1 MYHPYFKQLIHT
13 REAKQNTQPFQLQ
26 PFGDKS
32 IHYLQHSNNYI
43 NIAVGAIRSSKT
55 ITTIIRFLSFIGHS
69 PHTVF
74 AVAGVTMG
82 ALKRNVV
89 TPLLQILDLL
99 HVDYEYHK
107 FDGEII
113 LQNPH
118 KVLTLFGLDKLG
130 SDEKI
135 KGFTCAGSLL
145 DEVTIMN
152 QEAVYMLISRNS
164 LSGAKIFMTCNPGNP
179 NNFIN
184 EDYVS
189 NKELHDNGT
198 VLVENF
204 TLEDNPSLDPEYIQ
218 YLKNLYPPDS
228 VFYKRNILG
237 EWVSGRGI
245 IFDSFTD
252 DNIFTG
258 EVDLEG
264 YDYLE
269 ISSDYGTS
277 TTTCYT
283 LVGVKCHSDYNQ
295 FDVISEMGY
304 DATKEV
310 GSQTDVERVDDIVQL
325 QDKYNL
331 GEDNVFYCSHDAG
344 SLMAALL
351 KDDRVRMSVESF
363 MPDTL
368 ECINVMSSLFFKNH
382 LRVHESCVETIKQ
395 IKGYEWDSKASL
407 RGEDKP
413 VKRDDHYVDSMRG
426 VIMNH
431 LFDMES
437 ELLGG
442 LVYL

>member
-1 MYHPYFKQLIHT
+1 MKL
-13 REAKQNTQPFQLQ
+13 REQQDNTQPFQLK

-32 IHYLQHSNNYI
+32 KQYLKNSNKYV

-55 ITTIIRFLSFIGHS
+55 ITTIMRYISFIGHS
-69 PHTVF
+69 PHNTF
-74 AVAGVTMG
+74 ALAGVTMG

-89 TPLLQILDLL
+89 EPLLQILDLL
-99 HVDYEYHK
+99 HITYEYHK
-107 FDGEII
+107 FDQEII
-113 LQNPH
+113 IQNPH
-118 KVLTLFGLDKLG
+118 KKINLFGLDKLG

-135 KGFTCAGSLL
+135 KGFTCAGTFL
-145 DEVTIMN
+145 DEVTVMN
-152 QEAVYMLISRNS
+152 KEAVYMLLSRNS

-179 NNFIN
+179 NNFVHT
-184 EDYVS
+184 DYVT
-189 NKELHDNGT
+189 KEELIKDGT

-204 TLEDNPSLDPEYIQ
+204 TLEDNPTLDPEYVR

-237 EWVSGRGI
+237 EWVSGQGI

-252 DNIFTG
+252 DNILTG
-258 EVDLEG
+258 TVDLEE

-277 TTTCYT
+277 STTCYS
-283 LVGVKCHSDYNQ
+283 LVGVICHQDYNE
-295 FDVISEMGY
+295 FHVIAEYGY

-310 GSQTDVERVDDIVQL
+310 GGQTDVERVDDIVKF

-331 GEDNVFYCSHDAG
+331 GYDNVFYCSHDAG
-344 SLMAALL
+344 SLKTALI
-351 KDDRVRMSVESF
+351 KDDRVLMDVVSF

-368 ECINVMSSLFFKNH
+368 ECISVMSSLFYQNY
-382 LRVHESCVETIKQ
+382 LLIHENCTETIKQ
-395 IKGYEWDSKASL
+395 IKGYEWDSKAAQ

-413 VKRDDHYVDSMRG
+413 VKKDDHYVDSMRG

-431 LFDMES
+431 LFDS
-437 ELLGG
+437 GGIGGFIEL
-442 LVYL
+442 

>member
-1 MYHPYFKQLIHT
+1 MHHPYYKQLLHT
-13 REAKQNTQPFQLQ
+13 TEAKQNTQPFQLK

-32 IHYLQHSNNYI
+32 RHYLQNSNKYI

-55 ITTIIRFLSFIGHS
+55 ITTIMRFLSFVGHS

-74 AVAGVTMG
+74 AIAGVTMG

-89 TPLLQILDLL
+89 NPLLQILDLL
-99 HVDYEYHK
+99 HVPYEYHK
-107 FDGEII
+107 FDGEIV
-113 LQNPH
+113 LTNPR

-135 KGFTCAGSLL
+135 KGFTCAGSML

-179 NNFIN
+179 NNFVH
-184 EDYVS
+184 EDYVT
-189 NKELHDNGT
+189 NEKLIRDGT

-204 TLEDNPSLDPEYIQ
+204 TLEDNPSLDGEYVQ
-218 YLKNLYPPDS
+218 YLKSLYPPDS

-245 IFDSFTD
+245 IFGSFTD
-252 DNIFTG
+252 DNIFKG
-258 EVDLEG
+258 EVDLDD

-269 ISSDYGTS
+269 VSSDYGTS
-277 TTTCYT
+277 TTTCYS
-283 LVGVKCHSDYNQ
+283 LVGVKCYHDHNE
-295 FDVISEMGY
+295 FDVIHEMGY
-304 DATKEV
+304 DATKQV
-310 GSQTDVERVDDIVQL
+310 GTQTDVERVEDIIGL
-325 QDKYNL
+325 QDMYQL
-331 GEDNVFYCSHDAG
+331 GEDSVFYCSHDAG
-344 SLMAALL
+344 SLKAALL
-351 KDDRVRMSVESF
+351 KDERVRMSVESF

-368 ECINVMSSLFFKNH
+368 ECINVMSSLFYRNH
-382 LRVHESCVETIKQ
+382 LRVHESCTETIKQ
-395 IKGYEWDSKASL
+395 IRGYEWSEKAAQ
-407 RGEDKP
+407 RGEDMP
-413 VKRDDHYVDSMRG
+413 VKKDDHYVDSMRG

-431 LFDMES
+431 LFGYDNR
-437 ELLGG
+437 LLGG